1 MDGWF
6 ARGIGGHARLRRGGV
21 TPPYKLIEK
30 LAVEADAKHRP
41 AGSIYRVSSIEAD
54 EDDTKTHVIS
64 SINLKHCIFC
74 EQTLHNL

>member
-6 ARGIGGHARLRRGGV
+6 TRGMGGHARLRRGGA

-41 AGSIYRVSSIEAD
+41 AGSIYGCAPQRLMKMIQKARNIVY
-54 EDDTKTHVIS
+54 KF
-64 SINLKHCIFC
+64 K
-74 EQTLHNL
+74 TLHIL